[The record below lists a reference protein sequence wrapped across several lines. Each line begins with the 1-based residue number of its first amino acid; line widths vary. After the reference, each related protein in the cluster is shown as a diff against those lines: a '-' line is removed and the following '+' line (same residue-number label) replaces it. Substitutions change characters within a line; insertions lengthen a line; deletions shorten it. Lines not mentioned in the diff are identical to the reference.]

1 MMPPTM
7 PLTIVITSEPSTD
20 HANPSIVTPT
30 EKNDSANHDASCMNS
45 QLITSATSPNETIEN
60 GNAMDMDNRLYGS
73 VDKRHEQGERR
84 DAKHRGLANG
94 VHAGQNRNHNARR
107 DGKN

>member
-60 GNAMDMDNRLYGS
+60 GNAMTWIIGFMEAL
-73 VDKRHEQGERR
+73 DKRHEQGERR

>member
-1 MMPPTM
+1 
-7 PLTIVITSEPSTD
+7 
-20 HANPSIVTPT
+20 
-30 EKNDSANHDASCMNS
+30 
-45 QLITSATSPNETIEN
+45 
-60 GNAMDMDNRLYGS
+60 MDNRLYGS
-73 VDKRHEQGERR
+73 IDKRHEQGERR

>member
-30 EKNDSANHDASCMNS
+30 EKNDSANRDASCMNS
-45 QLITSATSPNETIEN
+45 QLITSATSPNEIIEN
-60 GNAMDMDNRLYGS
+60 GNAMTWIIGFMEALISAMNKANAAMPS
-73 VDKRHEQGERR
+73 T
-84 DAKHRGLANG
+84 GLANG

>member
-1 MMPPTM
+1 M

-45 QLITSATSPNETIEN
+45 QLITSATSPNEIIEN
-60 GNAMDMDNRLYGS
+60 GNAMTWIIGFMEALISAMNKANAAMPSTG
-73 VDKRHEQGERR
+73 
-84 DAKHRGLANG
+84 GLANG

>member
-45 QLITSATSPNETIEN
+45 QLITSATSPNEIIEN
-60 GNAMDMDNRLYGS
+60 GNAMTWIIGYGS
-73 VDKRHEQGERR
+73 IDKRHEQGERR

>member
-45 QLITSATSPNETIEN
+45 QLITSATSPN
-60 GNAMDMDNRLYGS
+60 
-73 VDKRHEQGERR
+73 
-84 DAKHRGLANG
+84 AKHRGLANG

>member
-1 MMPPTM
+1 MRACVSTLVCLAKVFSVPVMNN
-7 PLTIVITSEPSTD
+7 SELHEQPID
-20 HANPSIVTPT
+20 HQCDQS
-30 EKNDSANHDASCMNS
+30 KRNDRER
-45 QLITSATSPNETIEN
+45 QRY
-60 GNAMDMDNRLYGS
+60 DMDNRLDGS

>member
-60 GNAMDMDNRLYGS
+60 GNAMTWIIGFME
-73 VDKRHEQGERR
+73 DKRHEQGERR

>member
-1 MMPPTM
+1 M

-45 QLITSATSPNETIEN
+45 QLITSATSPNEIIEN
-60 GNAMDMDNRLYGS
+60 GNAMTDNRLYGS
-73 VDKRHEQGERR
+73 IDKRHEQGERR